1 MRMYFRLVLLT
12 ACCLGPALA
21 AGDLRALLAGIS
33 EYPQFGDVP
42 VANASARA
50 LAARLRQEA
59 GLDDARLTLLLSDAS
74 TPAGRPTLE
83 RLRQAITAC
92 GRAAKPGDVTLF
104 YFCGHAMSS
113 GMGGDAFLVPLG
125 GLDAGTLSLTWVRD
139 TLQAVPGVTVV
150 LMVDSGHA
158 HTSGRGIAS
167 NANELIRPGVFCLAP
182 ARADELAYP
191 DDTLG
196 QTVLVVA
203 LNWSLAGGGAATPQN
218 PETLGNL
225 FAGVEHFFAAWR
237 ARTHLQQQ
245 PLLAGTG
252 AERVVLFTRTPVAA
266 GQAGTSGAPLPGQA
280 WQIPNTDLRLLPLAP
295 GTFRMGSDNFEADE
309 APGHQVTLTKPF
321 WMSQYEVS
329 AVTFR
334 AVLGQPPPPATAVPK
349 LPAEAVSWDDAMLF
363 CALLNEQ
370 EDKRVRLPTG
380 YAYRLP
386 TEAEWEYACRA
397 GTTTAFGYGDDP
409 QRLREYANFSYSDPA
424 GFRVLKIQPSG
435 QYKPNAWGLYDLHG
449 NLNEWCL
456 DNFAPYTATAVT
468 DPLVLNGNDQT
479 KAIRGGSWND
489 DAFRCRSSIRLFATA
504 ELATPGLGF
513 RIVLAPIL
521 NNQPTV
527 VIKAEREPRQSP

>member
-1 MRMYFRLVLLT
+1 MRMYLRLFLLT
-12 ACCLGPALA
+12 AFCLGPTLA
-21 AGDLRALLAGIS
+21 AGELRALLAGIS
-33 EYPQFGDVP
+33 VYPQFGDVP
-42 VANASARA
+42 VATASARA
-50 LAARLRQEA
+50 LAGRLRREA
-59 GLDDARLTLLLSDAS
+59 GVDDARLTLLLSDAG

-104 YFCGHAMSS
+104 YFCGHAVSS
-113 GMGGDAFLVPLG
+113 GAGGEAFLVPLG
-125 GLDAGTLSLTWVRD
+125 GLDAGTLPLTWVRD

-150 LMVDSGHA
+150 LIVDSGHA

-182 ARADELAYP
+182 AAADQVGYP
-191 DDTLG
+191 DGTLG
-196 QTVLVVA
+196 QTVFVA
-203 LNWSLAGGGAATPQN
+203 AINWSLAGGGAATPKN

-225 FAGVEHFFAAWR
+225 FAGVERFFAVWR

-266 GQAGTSGAPLPGQA
+266 GQAGASGVPLPGQA
-280 WQIPNTDLRLLPLAP
+280 WQSPDTDLRLLPLAP
-295 GTFRMGSDNFEADE
+295 GTFRMGAENVEADE
-309 APGHQVTLTKPF
+309 APVHLVTLTKPF
-321 WMSQYEVS
+321 WMSQYEVG
-329 AVTFR
+329 AATFR
-334 AVLGQPPPPATAVPK
+334 AVLGKPPPAAAAASK

-370 EDKRVRLPTG
+370 EGKLARLPTG

-397 GTTTAFGYGDDP
+397 GADTAFCYGDDP
-409 QRLREYANFSYSDPA
+409 RRLREYANFSYSDTA
-424 GFRVLKIQPSG
+424 GFRVLKAQPSG

-449 NLNEWCL
+449 NLQEWCL
-456 DNFAPYTATAVT
+456 DSFAPYSAAPAT
-468 DPLVLNGNDQT
+468 DPLVRNDNDPAKT
-479 KAIRGGSWND
+479 IRGGGWND
-489 DAFRCRSSIRLFATA
+489 EASRCRSSVRMFATA
-504 ELATPGLGF
+504 SLATPGLGF

-521 NNQPTV
+521 KNQPAVT
-527 VIKAEREPRQSP
+527 IKAD